1 MRVNQVLQHERQELE
16 ELMSLMEGFDSA
28 MSERTST
35 MIDDGCERDED
46 CQSSCPKAAPELE
59 IRQISTYDMTEELLA
74 FCQDMDMS
82 AD

>member
-1 MRVNQVLQHERQELE
+1 MRVNEVLQHERQELE

-28 MSERTST
+28 MSERKST
-35 MIDDGCERDED
+35 MIDDGCEWYED
-46 CQSSCPKAAPELE
+46 CQSSCPKAAPGLE
-59 IRQISTYDMTEELLA
+59 IRQIGTYDMTEELLA